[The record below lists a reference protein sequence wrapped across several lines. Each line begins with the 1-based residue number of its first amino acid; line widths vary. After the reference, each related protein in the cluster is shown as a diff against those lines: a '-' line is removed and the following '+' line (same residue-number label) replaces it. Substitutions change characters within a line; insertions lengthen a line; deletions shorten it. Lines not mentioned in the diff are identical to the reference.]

1 MAAPTP
7 GDQDLIRDR
16 QNRLLEEQRRRL
28 EELQDLPGKE
38 AKPQAPATPV
48 DTRCFPIK
56 DIELKGADSLSGADR
71 TRLLKPYIGQCL
83 GVAQLN
89 ELLKVIT
96 DYYIAK
102 GRVTSRAYLPQQD
115 LSSGHLQVL
124 VVEGKLEG
132 LKGAQ
137 GSTVTDREL
146 AMAFPGKVGE
156 ALNLREVEQLV
167 DQLSRL
173 PSRQAQM
180 ELTPGSQ
187 IGGSEVLVKNTPQKP
202 WRASLSRNNDGQKST
217 GEQQWGAGLEWDSP
231 LGLADQLILR
241 GGHDAISD
249 HQKTSKNSMLYY
261 NVPWGWWNFSYTY
274 SESDYRTPGDLDGYK
289 YKQTGDSQNH
299 QLRAE
304 RVVHRDDV
312 SKTSVNVGLTH
323 LRTNN
328 YFNDERLDVS
338 SNRLSEFQV
347 GINHGRRIGSAF
359 VNLDVGMQN
368 GTGAFDA
375 QKDDQ
380 ERIRGNLTPT
390 PRYRKYTATVSYLQ
404 PFTLWGESLSFSSL
418 ATGQRSEDVLYPAQR
433 MSLGG
438 SYSVRGFKDQQL
450 TGDSGGYWRNEV
462 RWARPV
468 TLDWMRPAF
477 AEYGASVGYD
487 QGVIRHD
494 RYNDD
499 QHGRVSSNSLE
510 LFARGKNVSTSVT
523 FAHSLER
530 PGVMTEREAP
540 IYFRL
545 DFYL

>member
-390 PRYRKYTATVSYLQ
+390 PRYRKYTATLSYLQ

-494 RYNDD
+494 RYNDE